1 MKNTMIRNATL
12 VVAIAIVIAGGMI
25 STGCSSDND
34 ADAALYTIWQLHE
47 FVLDDGTTVPVDD
60 PAKYTL
66 ELRTD
71 GTASIKSDCNS
82 CSGSFS
88 ADEDTLTFGPLACTL
103 AMCAPGS
110 FDNQYQMAL
119 SSASDYELTPQ
130 LLLNYDGG
138 VMRFIPEPT
147 IF

>member
-1 MKNTMIRNATL
+1 MIRNATFMA
-12 VVAIAIVIAGGMI
+12 VIAIAIAGGMV

-47 FVLDDGTTVPVDD
+47 FVLDDRTTVPVDD

-82 CSGSFS
+82 CNGSFT
-88 ADEDTLTFGPLACTL
+88 ADEDTLTFGLLACTL
-103 AMCAPGS
+103 AMCAADS

-119 SSASDYELTPQ
+119 STASDYELTPA
-130 LLLNYDGG
+130 LLLSYDGG
-138 VMRFIPEPT
+138 VMRFIPAPT
-147 IF
+147 LF